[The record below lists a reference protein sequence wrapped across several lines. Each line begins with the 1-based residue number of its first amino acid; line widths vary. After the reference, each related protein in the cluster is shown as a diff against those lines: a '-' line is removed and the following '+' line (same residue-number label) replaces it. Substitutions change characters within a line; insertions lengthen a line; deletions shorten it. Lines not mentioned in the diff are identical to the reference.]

1 MFIYNQVF
9 KKIKLA
15 RYLGNRKIQGIL
27 PLDYTWGR
35 KACRQIL
42 IGKEWLHIIVT
53 YRLYVGWCYE
63 CESVARYHSW
73 DRKGD
78 IEKSGENFIWPWY
91 WSIMSFHVSLFS
103 PPLPALP
110 FLLLFTIA
118 SYLFHLDSSY
128 HDLAYFNLFDRNVPH
143 LLPCL

>member
-15 RYLGNRKIQGIL
+15 RCLDNRKIQGSCHWIIL
-27 PLDYTWGR
+27 GEA
-35 KACRQIL
+35 KARRQIL
-42 IGKEWLHIIVT
+42 IGKEWLHIIMT
-53 YRLYVGWCYE
+53 YRLYVGWCCE
-63 CESVARYHSW
+63 CESVAQYHSW

-91 WSIMSFHVSLFS
+91 WSIMCFHVSLFS
-103 PPLPALP
+103 PPTPPLP
-110 FLLLFTIA
+110 FLLLFTVV

-128 HDLAYFNLFDRNVPH
+128 HLAYFNLFDRNVPH
-143 LLPCL
+143 LLLCL